1 MKKVQLSLI
10 IPVYNGEDYITHIL
24 HDLSKQSLSSV
35 EFLIIDDGSTD
46 NTASIIKKFISEI
59 GDNRFKYFYQKNS
72 GVSAARNFGIS
83 QSIGE
88 YIMFIDGDDS
98 IEPDLCEIYVKQIK
112 KNKTDIEFFPFQ
124 RVERNGELLITKKKQ
139 LDYGRYSSKKIVN
152 SENILKLIFN
162 FRIQGYPFG
171 YISKAS
177 LWHENSFDI
186 KVHIAED
193 LLALIQILLKDKNL
207 NIHINKYGKYKYV
220 VRDSSVLNS
229 KVSKETNQ
237 EVVELLKNIIE
248 LVKKNGYDERSASN
262 LLYGY
267 LVSSIKQEKIDKDI
281 DYYREVRRY
290 LWSNFYKVKMPI
302 FSRMK
307 RTVTLLLLVS
317 PNYNVYQIMS
327 DLKNKIDN

>member
-1 MKKVQLSLI
+1 MSLI
-10 IPVYNGEDYITHIL
+10 IPIYNGEKYVTHIL
-24 HDLSKQSLSSV
+24 EDLSRQSLV
-35 EFLIIDDGSTD
+35 NAEFLIIDDGSTD
-46 NTASIIKKFISEI
+46 KTASIIKNFVSKI
-59 GDNRFKYFYQKNS
+59 GDSRFKYFYQKNS

-83 QSIGE
+83 QAIGD

-98 IEPDLCEIYVKQIK
+98 IEPDLCEVYVKKIK

-139 LDYGRYSSKKIVN
+139 LDYGRYGSKKIVN

-186 KVHIAED
+186 NVHIAED

-207 NIHINKYGKYKYV
+207 NIHINKFGKYKYV
-220 VRDSSVLNS
+220 VREGSALNS
-229 KVSKETNQ
+229 RIGKETNQ
-237 EVVELLKNIIE
+237 EVIQLLRKIIE
-248 LVKKNGYDERSASN
+248 LAKIHGYDERSASN

-281 DYYREVRRY
+281 QYYREVRKY
-290 LWSNFYKVKMPI
+290 LLSNFCKVKMPFLSRLNRMITLTMLI
-302 FSRMK
+302 F
-307 RTVTLLLLVS
+307 
-317 PNYNVYQIMS
+317 PNYNRNQ
-327 DLKNKIDN
+327 DTKN